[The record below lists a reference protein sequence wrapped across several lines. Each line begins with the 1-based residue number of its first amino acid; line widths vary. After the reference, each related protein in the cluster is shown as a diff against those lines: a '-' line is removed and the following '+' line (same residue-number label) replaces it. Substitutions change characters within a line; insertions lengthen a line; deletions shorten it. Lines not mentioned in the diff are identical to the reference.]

1 MANGGWR
8 TDLSSGFGARAPKP
22 GSAFFRRDGNPAV
35 SQFLQLIFAGV
46 TVGATYAL
54 SALGFSI
61 IYNASGVINFAQGE
75 FIMLGGMI
83 AASLAATGVPLPLAV
98 VGAVAAT
105 ALIGFI
111 VAKLAIAPAREA
123 DATALVIITIGVSMV
138 LRGGVETTLGKGGR
152 ALPPF
157 SGDKPIAFAGAAVL
171 PQSLWALATTLVVVA
186 ALALFFA
193 RTRLGKGILATAHN
207 RLAAELVGIDTRRV
221 LSMSFV
227 LSAGLGALGGVL
239 IAPIANASYDAGVML
254 GLKGF
259 VAAAIGGLGSG
270 VGAVVGGLALGL
282 MESMT
287 AGYFSSAYKD
297 AVAIVV
303 VLVILLVRPSGLF
316 GAARGGGT

>member
-1 MANGGWR
+1 MEAGGLTAGR
-8 TDLSSGFGARAPKP
+8 ASGGRAAIP
-22 GSAFFRRDGNPAV
+22 GSALFRRDGSRVV

-54 SALGFSI
+54 AALGFSI

-83 AASLAATGVPLPLAV
+83 AAFLSAAGAPLPLAL

-105 ALIGFI
+105 ALIGLI
-111 VAKLAIAPAREA
+111 VAKIAIAPARDA
-123 DATALVIITIGVSMV
+123 DVTTLVIITIGVSMV

-152 ALPPF
+152 TLPPF

-207 RLAAELVGIDTRRV
+207 RLAAELVGVDTRRA
-221 LSMSFV
+221 LSTSFV

-239 IAPIANASYDAGVML
+239 IAPIANASYDAGIML

-270 VGAVVGGLALGL
+270 VGAVAGGLALGL
-282 MESMT
+282 MESLT
-287 AGYFSSAYKD
+287 AGYLSSAYKD